1 MLCAEHVRQLEGESP
16 EDRSRCSRILVPPAI
31 RSKRGK
37 QLSLPAGRIHSPREL
52 LEQSVGSCGAA
63 GSSSESRKSRR
74 TIGVSTTRMA
84 EELTHY
90 LRGWPSY
97 SQIVK
102 CLPCRKVWK
111 LAYRVTGRILPLLRL
126 APDSPAIGSLVTPP
140 VRWCGRGG
148 VVRLPLSRFSLAR

>member
-1 MLCAEHVRQLEGESP
+1 
-16 EDRSRCSRILVPPAI
+16 
-31 RSKRGK
+31 
-37 QLSLPAGRIHSPREL
+37 
-52 LEQSVGSCGAA
+52 
-63 GSSSESRKSRR
+63 
-74 TIGVSTTRMA
+74 MA

-102 CLPCRKVWK
+102 RLPCRKVWNV
-111 LAYRVTGRILPLLRL
+111 AYRVTGRILPLLRL
-126 APDSPAIGSLVTPP
+126 APDSPAIGSLVTQLAEPPDTDPP